1 MNETGNL
8 LSDGRSFVSNQ
19 VTKASPASLPNCSKS
34 CAMVVSGGSTR
45 AAAWIS
51 SNPIIE
57 NLQGYDNHAVSRDSW
72 SG

>member
-1 MNETGNL
+1 MKLEIYYRMVDL
-8 LSDGRSFVSNQ
+8 FVSNQ

-34 CAMVVSGGSTR
+34 CAMVVSGGGQQR

-57 NLQGYDNHAVSRDSW
+57 KS
-72 SG
+72 SGI